1 MFDIQI
7 EFSIGLGGREKNPW
21 GVIKAILFLF
31 LYQFSFEESLYTRLV
46 LVDYDERRRQQQQE
60 RTSKTMEELELAAKA
75 AASREPSLQ

>member
-1 MFDIQI
+1 LFDIQI
-7 EFSIGLGGREKNPW
+7 EFSIGLRGREKNPW

-46 LVDYDERRRQQQQE
+46 LVDYDERRRQQE